1 MLSNQRGYNH
11 KHMNTDA
18 PSEQTSHNPASV
30 PFQAASPAFN
40 RKIPLYFHV
49 ESLLRQKIVTGQL
62 PPGERIPSEK
72 GLGAQF
78 GVSQITIRAALAN
91 LEAEGLIVRKRGKG
105 TFVAPQV
112 RTRKQVIVTRDVQS
126 FIDDWRR
133 YEVKVLGIEPRRV
146 QETRIAQTA
155 EAFFGLCGQDS
166 LSVIRRIRLLD
177 GRPVSFIENFCL
189 PELASQLSARELAAE
204 PLQKILQRKL
214 DLRIGRSEAY
224 LESVPADPDVAEAV
238 HTHVFAPLFLLQG
251 YLRFASG
258 KPFEIVNLFMRPD
271 CFKYRIEF
279 PHE

>member
-1 MLSNQRGYNH
+1 
-11 KHMNTDA
+11 MNTEASA
-18 PSEQTSHNPASV
+18 PNLSGDLASPPSPAV
-30 PFQAASPAFN
+30 PPAFN
-40 RKIPLYFHV
+40 RKIPLYFHI
-49 ESLLRQKIVTGQL
+49 ESLLRQKIATGQL
-62 PPGERIPSEK
+62 LPGEKIPSEK
-72 GLGAQF
+72 GLVARF

-91 LEAEGLIVRKRGKG
+91 LEAEGLIVRQRGKG

-112 RTRKQVIVTRDVQS
+112 RSRKQVIVTRDVQS
-126 FIDDWRR
+126 FVLDWQR
-133 YEVKVLGIEPRRV
+133 YEVRVLGIELRPVR
-146 QETRIAQTA
+146 ETRIAQSA
-155 EAFFGLCGQDS
+155 EAFFGLRGQDS
-166 LSVIRRIRLLD
+166 LSVIRRVRLLE

-189 PELASQLSARELAAE
+189 PQLASHLSARELAEE

-214 DLRIGRSEAY
+214 DVRIGKSEAY

-258 KPFEIVNLFMRPD
+258 EPFEIVNLFMRPD